1 MQIDIDLDLV
11 KRLIEMS
18 SKSGLYSRSILIEGM
33 KYGIPIGLGYFAV
46 GFSLGVFGRTVG
58 ISPLQALVSS
68 LLTNASAGQ
77 YANYALIGAGA
88 TILEIIAVAFIANIR
103 YILMSTALA
112 QRLSPDTP
120 FFHRLIL
127 GNYITDELFAISILR
142 DGPVN
147 PYFTYGAVLMASPMW
162 AAGTTLGVIAG
173 DVLPG
178 NITGALSVA
187 LYGMFLAI
195 IIPAA
200 KKNRVVLGAIVLSA
214 LSSYLLAKLPI
225 AASLSEGTRVI
236 ILTIGI
242 STLVALLFPVRDE
255 EADKEV
261 PDDK

>member
-1 MQIDIDLDLV
+1 MNTNSTFYSKRILV
-11 KRLIEMS
+11 
-18 SKSGLYSRSILIEGM
+18 EGM

-46 GFSLGVFGRTVG
+46 GFSLGVFGRDVG
-58 ISPLQALVSS
+58 ITPLQALISS

-88 TILEIIAVAFIANIR
+88 TLLEIVAVAFIANIR

-112 QRLSPDTP
+112 QRLSPYTP
-120 FFHRLIL
+120 YFHRFIL
-127 GNYITDELFAISILR
+127 GNYITDELFAVSILKP
-142 DGPVN
+142 GSVN

-162 AAGTTLGVIAG
+162 AIGTTLGVMAG
-173 DVLPG
+173 DVLPE
-178 NITGALSVA
+178 NISSALSVA

-200 KKNRVVLGAIVLSA
+200 KKNRVVACAIFLSF
-214 LSSYLLAKLPI
+214 LFSYLLANLPM

-242 STLVALLFPVRDE
+242 SSVVAFLFPVKDE
-255 EADKEV
+255 DSSEKEV
-261 PDDK
+261 TDGK